1 MRHLAAAMQC
11 DASNITGIADRLE
24 ERGLLVRQ
32 SDPRDRRVKL
42 LVATPAGEQLRV
54 VLHRGIAADLPGGE
68 RLSSSEWRMLETL
81 LWKLLA

>member
-1 MRHLAAAMQC
+1 
-11 DASNITGIADRLE
+11 
-24 ERGLLVRQ
+24 
-32 SDPRDRRVKL
+32 VKL